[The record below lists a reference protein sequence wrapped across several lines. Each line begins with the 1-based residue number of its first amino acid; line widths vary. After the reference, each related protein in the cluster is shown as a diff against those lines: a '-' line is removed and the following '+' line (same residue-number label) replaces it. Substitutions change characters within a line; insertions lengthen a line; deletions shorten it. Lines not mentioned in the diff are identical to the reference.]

1 MKIKLACLGLGVL
14 LAATAGAQAGDF
26 SYGAGLR
33 DRVDV
38 PAPIPVPAPMPVPE
52 GFTYYLRADLGWSF
66 AADPSFSESGATLGT
81 LPTTFDRIQGS
92 PTDPCYR

>member
-1 MKIKLACLGLGVL
+1 MKIKLACLGLGAL
-14 LAATAGAQAGDF
+14 LSATAGAQAGDF

-66 AADPSFSESGATLGT
+66 SSAPSFSETGAAIRNFAQ
-81 LPTTFDRIQGS
+81 LPIQG
-92 PTDPCYR
+92 C

>member
-1 MKIKLACLGLGVL
+1 MKIKLACLGLGAL

-66 AADPSFSESGATLGT
+66 AAAPSFSETGAALRHSPRCPYSGLRQSVVV
-81 LPTTFDRIQGS
+81 DR
-92 PTDPCYR
+92 